1 MQGLWG
7 QKFLMHSGFSE
18 VSNKSSRG
26 AEDNDLRDEG
36 QIAMFRGL
44 KLANERNL
52 GHHGVSDELLR
63 ASCLGIGGQRV
74 DSKIHKMTKDF
85 SSPCTAEAASLPP
98 IIQGGMGVG
107 VSGWRLARA
116 VSQRGQLGVVSG
128 TALDLL
134 LTRQL
139 QLGDVGGHLR
149 RALEAFPY
157 PEIAGRILERY
168 FIPGGKAADAP
179 FKTPPMVSHDPSRST
194 RELVIASSFAAI
206 HLAKEGHGGVVGLNL
221 LEKIQTPTL
230 LALYGAMLAGVNVVL
245 MGAGIPR
252 QIPKILDDLAAGQ
265 PAEMRLDV
273 TGATEPVFIHVNPAD
288 FGPVPALK
296 RPLFLAIVSSPVLAE
311 NLRRKASGKVDGF
324 VVEASIAGGHN
335 APPRGPMQ
343 LTPDGEPIY
352 GERDRIDPAKF
363 AEIGLPFWL
372 AGGYGRIGKLR
383 EAQALGAKGIQV
395 GTAFAFCE
403 ESGFEP
409 ELKAKILAAVKRG
422 DLKIHTD
429 AFASPTGFPFKVAR
443 MPGSIADPEI
453 YQERGRVCDLGV
465 LRETYQKPDGGIG
478 FRCSAE
484 PEEIYTAKGGDP
496 AQTAGRICLCNSLC
510 ASAGI
515 GQVRGGAEEPQLITI
530 GDDLEAVRESLLAGR
545 DSYTAADVIERLLA

>member
-1 MQGLWG
+1 M
-7 QKFLMHSGFSE
+7 
-18 VSNKSSRG
+18 
-26 AEDNDLRDEG
+26 
-36 QIAMFRGL
+36 
-44 KLANERNL
+44 
-52 GHHGVSDELLR
+52 
-63 ASCLGIGGQRV
+63 
-74 DSKIHKMTKDF
+74 
-85 SSPCTAEAASLPP
+85 LPP

-116 VSQRGQLGVVSG
+116 VSQCGQLGVVSG

-157 PEIAGRILERY
+157 PEIAARILDRY
-168 FIPGGKAADAP
+168 FIPEGKAADVP
-179 FKTPPMVSHDPSRST
+179 FKTPPMISHEPARAT
-194 RELVIASSFAAI
+194 RELVVASSFVAI
-206 HLAKEGHGGVVGLNL
+206 HLAKEGHSGVVGLNL

-252 QIPKILDDLAAGQ
+252 QIPKILDDLAASH
-265 PAEMRLDV
+265 PTEMRLDV
-273 TGATEPVFIHVNPAD
+273 TGATDPVFIHLDPAG
-288 FGPVPALK
+288 FGPPRSLK

-343 LTPDGEPIY
+343 LTAEGEPVY

-363 AEIGLPFWL
+363 VEIGLPFWL
-372 AGGYGRIGKLR
+372 AGGHGRIGKLR
-383 EAQALGAKGIQV
+383 EAQSLGAMGVQV

-409 ELKAKILAAVKRG
+409 ELKTRIVAAVKTG
-422 DLKIHTD
+422 ELKIHTD
-429 AFASPTGFPFKVAR
+429 AFASPTGFPFKVAQVD
-443 MPGSIADPEI
+443 GSIADPAV
-453 YQERGRVCDLGV
+453 YQERCRVCDLGV

-484 PEEIYTAKGGDP
+484 PEDIYLAKGGDP
-496 AQTAGRICLCNSLC
+496 SQTSGRICLCNSLC

-515 GQVRGGAEEPQLITI
+515 GQVRRGGVEPQLITI
-530 GDDLEAVRESLLAGR
+530 GDDLDAIRESLLAGR
-545 DSYTAADVIERLLA
+545 DSYTAADVITRLLA

>member
-1 MQGLWG
+1 M
-7 QKFLMHSGFSE
+7 
-18 VSNKSSRG
+18 
-26 AEDNDLRDEG
+26 
-36 QIAMFRGL
+36 
-44 KLANERNL
+44 
-52 GHHGVSDELLR
+52 
-63 ASCLGIGGQRV
+63 
-74 DSKIHKMTKDF
+74 
-85 SSPCTAEAASLPP
+85 LPP
-98 IIQGGMGVG
+98 IIQGGMGIG

-116 VSQRGQLGVVSG
+116 VSQLGQLGVVSG

-139 QLGDVGGHLR
+139 QTGDVGGHLR

-157 PEIAGRILERY
+157 PEIARRILGRY
-168 FIPGGKAADAP
+168 YIPGGKPDEDS
-179 FKTPPMVSHDPSRST
+179 FKTPPMISHQPAPSS
-194 RELVIASSFAAI
+194 RELVVASSFVAV
-206 HLAKEGHGGVVGLNL
+206 HLAKEGHPGWVGINL

-252 QIPKILDDLAAGQ
+252 QIPKILDDLAAGN

-273 TGATEPVFIHVNPAD
+273 TGATEPVLIHLDPAE
-288 FGPVPALK
+288 FGPVPELT
-296 RPLFLAIVSSPVLAE
+296 RPVFLAIVSSPVLAE
-311 NLRRKASGKVDGF
+311 NLRRKSSGRVDGF

-343 LTPDGEPIY
+343 LTPEGEPIY

-383 EAQALGAKGIQV
+383 EALELGAKGIQV

-403 ESGFEP
+403 ESGFDPSIKTE
-409 ELKAKILAAVKRG
+409 ILAGVKRG

-429 AFASPTGFPFKVAR
+429 AFASPTGFPFKVAQVS
-443 MPGSIADPEI
+443 GSIADPAV
-453 YQERGRVCDLGV
+453 YQERERVCDLGV
-465 LRETYQKPDGGIG
+465 LREMYQKADGGVG

-484 PEEIYTAKGGDP
+484 PAEAYLAKGGDP
-496 AQTAGRICLCNSLC
+496 AHTAGRICLCNSLA

-515 GQVRGGAEEPQLITI
+515 AQIRHGNVEPQLITI
-530 GDDLEAVRESLLAGR
+530 GDDLDAVRESLLKGR

>member
-1 MQGLWG
+1 M
-7 QKFLMHSGFSE
+7 
-18 VSNKSSRG
+18 
-26 AEDNDLRDEG
+26 
-36 QIAMFRGL
+36 
-44 KLANERNL
+44 
-52 GHHGVSDELLR
+52 
-63 ASCLGIGGQRV
+63 
-74 DSKIHKMTKDF
+74 
-85 SSPCTAEAASLPP
+85 LPP

-107 VSGWRLARA
+107 VSGWCLARA
-116 VSQRGQLGVVSG
+116 VAQLGQLGVVSG

-139 QLGDVGGHLR
+139 QLGDPGGNLR
-149 RALEAFPY
+149 RALAAFPY
-157 PEIAGRILERY
+157 PEIAARILDRY
-168 FIPGGKAADAP
+168 FIPGGKAPEAP
-179 FKTPPMVSHDPSRST
+179 FKTPQMISHEPGRPT
-194 RELVIASSFAAI
+194 RELVIASSFVAI
-206 HLAKEGHGGVVGLNL
+206 HLAKEGHTGVVGLNL

-230 LALYGAMLAGVNVVL
+230 LALYGAILAGVNVVL

-273 TGATEPVFIHVNPAD
+273 TGGTEPVFIRVDPSE
-288 FGPVPALK
+288 FGPLPALT
-296 RPLFLAIVSSPVLAE
+296 RPFFLAIVSSPVLAE
-311 NLRRKASGKVDGF
+311 NLRRKASGRVDGF
-324 VVEASIAGGHN
+324 VVEAAIAGGHN

-343 LTPDGEPIY
+343 LTPEGEPIY

-363 AEIGLPFWL
+363 VEIGLPFWL

-383 EAQALGAKGIQV
+383 EARALGAQGIQV

-409 ELKAKILAAVKRG
+409 EIKANIISAVKRG

-429 AFASPTGFPFKVAR
+429 AVASPTGFPFKVAQVQ
-443 MPGSIADPEI
+443 GSIADPAV

-484 PEEIYTAKGGDP
+484 PEDIYISKGGDP
-496 AQTAGRICLCNSLC
+496 TQTAGRMCLCNSLC

-515 GQVRGGAEEPQLITI
+515 AQIRDGDKEPQLITI

>member
-1 MQGLWG
+1 MP
-7 QKFLMHSGFSE
+7 KMI
-18 VSNKSSRG
+18 KDSS
-26 AEDNDLRDEG
+26 
-36 QIAMFRGL
+36 F
-44 KLANERNL
+44 
-52 GHHGVSDELLR
+52 
-63 ASCLGIGGQRV
+63 
-74 DSKIHKMTKDF
+74 
-85 SSPCTAEAASLPP
+85 PCTSDAAGLPP

-116 VSQRGQLGVVSG
+116 VSQCGQLGVVSG

-139 QLGDVGGHLR
+139 QLGDIGGHLR

-157 PEIAGRILERY
+157 PEIANRILEKY
-168 FIPGGKAADAP
+168 FIPGGKDADAP
-179 FKTPPMVSHDPSRST
+179 FRTPPMISHDPSRST
-194 RELVIASSFAAI
+194 RELVVASSFTAV
-206 HLAKEGHGGVVGLNL
+206 HLAKEGHAGVVGLNL

-252 QIPKILDDLAAGQ
+252 QIPKILDELAAGN
-265 PAEMRLDV
+265 AAAMRLDV
-273 TGATEPVFIHVNPAD
+273 TGATEPVFIHLNPSD
-288 FGPVPALK
+288 FGPLPALT
-296 RPLFLAIVSSPVLAE
+296 RPFFLAIVSSPVLAE
-311 NLRRKASGKVDGF
+311 NLRRKASGRVDGF
-324 VVEASIAGGHN
+324 VVEAAIAGGHN

-343 LTPDGEPIY
+343 LTPEGEPIY

-383 EAQALGAKGIQV
+383 EAQAFGAKGIQV

-409 ELKAKILAAVKRG
+409 VLKAEIIASIKRG
-422 DLKIHTD
+422 DLRIHTD
-429 AFASPTGFPFKVAR
+429 ALASPTGFPFKVAQI
-443 MPGSIADPEI
+443 PGSIADVPV
-453 YQERGRVCDLGV
+453 YQDRERVCDLGV

-484 PEEIYTAKGGDP
+484 PEDIYISKGGDP
-496 AQTAGRICLCNSLC
+496 SQTAGRMCLCNSLC

-515 GQVRGGAEEPQLITI
+515 AQIRHGKEEPQIITI
-530 GDDLEAVRESLLAGR
+530 GDDLDAVRQSLLNGC
-545 DSYTAADVIERLLA
+545 DSYTAADVIDRLLA

>member
-1 MQGLWG
+1 
-7 QKFLMHSGFSE
+7 MH
-18 VSNKSSRG
+18 N
-26 AEDNDLRDEG
+26 
-36 QIAMFRGL
+36 
-44 KLANERNL
+44 
-52 GHHGVSDELLR
+52 
-63 ASCLGIGGQRV
+63 
-74 DSKIHKMTKDF
+74 MTKD
-85 SSPCTAEAASLPP
+85 SSFPCPADATALPP

-116 VSQRGQLGVVSG
+116 VAQQGQLGVVSG

-139 QLGDVGGHLR
+139 QLGDMGGHLR
-149 RALEAFPY
+149 RALAAFPY
-157 PEIAGRILERY
+157 PEIASRILERY
-168 FIPGGKAADAP
+168 FIPGGKAAEAP
-179 FKTPPMVSHDPSRST
+179 FKAQPMISHQPSRST
-194 RELVIASSFAAI
+194 RELGVVSSFVAI
-206 HLAKEGHGGVVGLNL
+206 HLAKEGHTGCVGVNL

-230 LALYGAMLAGVNVVL
+230 MALYGAMLAGVNVVL

-252 QIPKILDDLAAGQ
+252 QIPKILDDMAAGN
-265 PAEMRLDV
+265 PAAMRLDV
-273 TGATEPVFIHVNPAD
+273 TGATEPVFIHLDPAE
-288 FGPVPALK
+288 FGPVPALT
-296 RPLFLAIVSSPVLAE
+296 RPVFLAIVSSPVLAE

-324 VVEASIAGGHN
+324 VVEGATAGGHN

-343 LTPDGEPIY
+343 LTPAGEPIY

-383 EAQALGAKGIQV
+383 EAQAFGAMGIQV

-409 ELKAKILAAVKRG
+409 ELKTKILAALKRG

-429 AFASPTGFPFKVAR
+429 ALASPTGFPFKVAQI
-443 MPGSIADPEI
+443 PGSIADEEV

-484 PEEIYTAKGGDP
+484 PEDHFIAKGGEFS
-496 AQTAGRICLCNSLC
+496 QTEGRKCLCNSLC

-515 GQVRGGAEEPQLITI
+515 GQLRDGQEEPQIITI
-530 GDDLEAVRESLLAGR
+530 GDDLDAVRESLAGR
-545 DSYTAADVIERLLA
+545 DSYTAAEVIARLLA